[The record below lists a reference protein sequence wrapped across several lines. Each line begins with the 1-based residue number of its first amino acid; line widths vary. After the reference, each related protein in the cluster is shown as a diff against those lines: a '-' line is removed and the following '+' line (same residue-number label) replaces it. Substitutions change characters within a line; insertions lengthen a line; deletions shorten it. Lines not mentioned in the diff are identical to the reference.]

1 MKLPALC
8 LSIALLTTVSA
19 YAQDIYKCADP
30 DGRVTYSNV
39 PTRSCRK
46 LVLDP
51 VNLAPAPA
59 ARLPAAAAKTPTP
72 GNFPK
77 VDEQTQKSRDGDR
90 RRILENELAAELK
103 NAEQAKK
110 DLAEQE
116 GIILPSECM
125 QGGAISGGKVQE
137 RLQAYKDKVALHQR
151 NVEAIQK
158 EITNLR

>member
-46 LVLDP
+46 LILDP
-51 VNLAPAPA
+51 VNLAPAPV
-59 ARLPAAAAKTPTP
+59 ARPPAAAAKTPTP

-116 GIILPSECM
+116 GIILPSERM

-158 EITNLR
+158 EIANLR

>member
-1 MKLPALC
+1 MKAQDLC
-8 LSIALLTTVSA
+8 ISIALPLLA
-19 YAQDIYKCADP
+19 AAPADAQDIYKCADA

-51 VNLAPAPA
+51 VNLAPAPKA
-59 ARLPAAAAKTPTP
+59 PANKTATP
-72 GNFPK
+72 GSFPK

-90 RRILENELAAELK
+90 RRILENELAAEEK

-110 DLAEQE
+110 DLSEQE
-116 GIILPSECM
+116 AIVLPNERM

-137 RLQAYKDKVALHQR
+137 RLQPYKDKVALHQR
-151 NVEAIQK
+151 NVEAIRK
-158 EITNLR
+158 EIGNLR